1 MLDLPASHVCP
12 VQGAVLSTGQ
22 LGASSQLGMGI
33 KQRCSKPA
41 SSNVLTDPWNMPEF
55 RCLLSYKP

>member
-22 LGASSQLGMGI
+22 LGAPSQQGMGI
-33 KQRCSKPA
+33 NQRCSKPA
-41 SSNVLTDPWNMPEF
+41 SSTCFDRSLNMPEF

>member
-55 RCLLSYKP
+55 RC